1 MRAFCHPSYTGKHHV
16 LTLLIATHIP
26 HSGFKNHYCDFLKL
40 VHNRNGHMT
49 VLRFPPLDKPGSYCA
64 VLSSCHCPPAGKKES
79 TMKWTPV
86 VQIHVAQGSAVFS
99 HGWQVF
105 YTLMLNAEVAERG
118 GQL

>member
-86 VQIHVAQGSAVFS
+86 VQIHVAQGSTV
-99 HGWQVF
+99 
-105 YTLMLNAEVAERG
+105 YLE
-118 GQL
+118 